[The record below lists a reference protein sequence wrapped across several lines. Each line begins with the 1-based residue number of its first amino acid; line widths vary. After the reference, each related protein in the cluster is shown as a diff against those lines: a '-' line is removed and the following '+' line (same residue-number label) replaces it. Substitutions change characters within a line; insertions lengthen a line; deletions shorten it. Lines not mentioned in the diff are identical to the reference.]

1 MRNLPK
7 VLVAYSRI
15 YDKVLSSCHG
25 RELTPAGVRRGREE
39 AVRIQ
44 RAWDSNSTRILSAMA
59 NESGLGWK
67 WREIRAYVVSSVR
80 YPFSEPLTLL
90 IGKKGENLDGQ
101 ITSLVHELA
110 HTLFDDN
117 GKVLKG
123 YWALTVARPSK
134 VTQTRAG
141 TRSSSRCC
149 L

>member
-1 MRNLPK
+1 
-7 VLVAYSRI
+7 
-15 YDKVLSSCHG
+15 
-25 RELTPAGVRRGREE
+25 
-39 AVRIQ
+39 
-44 RAWDSNSTRILSAMA
+44 MA

-67 WREIRAYVVSSVR
+67 RREIRAYVVSSDR

-90 IGKKGENLDGQ
+90 IGNKGENLDGE